1 MVTSS
6 SHILFSKLVDM
17 VDNKLPAGE
26 AAGITAHL
34 STCKEC
40 SELEGRLREVL
51 ALMRADT
58 TESAPD
64 YALARVIA
72 MLPQPAPASSAI
84 KRILATLRF
93 DTIGLSPAY
102 GTRSEATAERQLL
115 YEAGETQLHLQVSP
129 AGDQWVI
136 TGQVLGPQGSGRVE
150 LSGESG
156 LIEASLDDRCEFE
169 LPPVT
174 PGSYWMVLR
183 LSDLELEVP
192 ELKLGV

>member
-1 MVTSS
+1 
-6 SHILFSKLVDM
+6 
-17 VDNKLPAGE
+17 
-26 AAGITAHL
+26 
-34 STCKEC
+34 
-40 SELEGRLREVL
+40 
-51 ALMRADT
+51 
-58 TESAPD
+58 
-64 YALARVIA
+64 
-72 MLPQPAPASSAI
+72 
-84 KRILATLRF
+84 
-93 DTIGLSPAY
+93 
-102 GTRSEATAERQLL
+102 
-115 YEAGETQLHLQVSP
+115 VSP

-136 TGQVLGPQGSGRVE
+136 TGQVLGPQGSGHLE

>member
-26 AAGITAHL
+26 VAGITAHL
-34 STCKEC
+34 STCREC
-40 SELEGRLREVL
+40 SEREGGLREVL
-51 ALMRADT
+51 GLMRADT
-58 TESAPD
+58 TESAPA
-64 YALARVIA
+64 YALAKVMG
-72 MLPQPAPASSAI
+72 MLPQPAPGSSAI
-84 KRILATLRF
+84 RRILATLRF
-93 DTIGLSPAY
+93 DSVGLSPAH

-115 YEAGETQLHLQVSP
+115 FEAGETRLHLQVSS

-136 TGQVLGPQGSGRVE
+136 TGQVLGPQGAGRVE

-156 LIEASLDDRCEFE
+156 LIQAELDERCEFE

-174 PGSYWMVLR
+174 RGRYWMVLR